1 MCDTIY
7 LQAPTPIFQAP
18 VVSFLDL
25 RRSTSS
31 APETWSTS
39 CGRLQILP
47 PACIL
52 QAPAQCVC
60 VCIYIYRERE
70 SERENKTNFEARN
83 AKTQQ
88 REGFGSW
95 DQDFGFRTGNIS
107 RLISCAPIVASLMRI
122 PRYPKPHIL
131 SRASSRDSIFWKWV
145 DIFIRACEEVQPFL

>member
-1 MCDTIY
+1 MIRTGLSGVLQILMFGIVRMHQCGSRIATAVPSDSFSMLKLFHYMCDTIY

-60 VCIYIYRERE
+60 VYIYI
-70 SERENKTNFEARN
+70 
-83 AKTQQ
+83 
-88 REGFGSW
+88 
-95 DQDFGFRTGNIS
+95 
-107 RLISCAPIVASLMRI
+107 
-122 PRYPKPHIL
+122 
-131 SRASSRDSIFWKWV
+131 
-145 DIFIRACEEVQPFL
+145 